1 MKFIYLPLLLLLF
14 TAEVNA
20 QKWNIENP
28 PGPSKKITFTTDEG
42 TWMNLDVSP
51 DGKTIV
57 FDLLG
62 GIYSM
67 PITGG
72 KATQLVGGKAWDV
85 QPRFSPDGKFISYTS
100 DKDGA
105 DNIWIMNA
113 DGSDKHAITKET
125 VNLLN
130 NASWSPDGQ
139 YLVARKNFSG
149 KRALGAGEIWLYP
162 KTGGD
167 GIQLTTRRND
177 EQDAGEPVVSP
188 DGKLVYW
195 SEDVTPGPTFQYNKD
210 PNKGIYAIKS
220 LNRETGD
227 INTVSMGTGGSCR
240 PQLSPD
246 GKLMAF
252 VRRVRLKSVLYL
264 HNISTGEEWPV
275 YDDLSHD
282 QQEAWAVSGVYPNFG
297 WTPDS
302 KNIILYSKGK
312 IWNLDVTTLNVIP
325 VPFEVTSAQ
334 TITDALHYQQKVY
347 QDEFTVRMIRQLTT
361 SPDGKSV
368 AFNAAG
374 YIYIKTLPAGVPA
387 RITTTT
393 DLEYSP
399 AFSPDGKSLIYV
411 DWTDELKAS
420 INKVDLTTHE
430 VTRLTSEKGFYF
442 SPKFSNKGDKI
453 IYSKGAGNDVSG
465 FAYGQN
471 PGIYMIPAIGGTPKL
486 IVNNGTDPQFSAN
499 DTKIYYQSTEGDKKN
514 YMVTDTSGAFRQKLY
529 TSAYAT
535 QFTPSPDGKWMA
547 FTQLFNC
554 YITPMINAGNPQE
567 LSATNNLI
575 PVTKITHDAGTNPEW
590 SKDSQ
595 KIMWTLGPRYYA
607 RDVNSILNGG
617 NDTAGIDIGLKL
629 KSDLHDGKI
638 AFKNARIITMKG
650 DEVIDN
656 GTIVIEQNKIT
667 AIGKA
672 ADVQIPADAKIYD
685 LSGKTIMPGI
695 VDVHAHLHPSP
706 NGISPQQDWSYYA
719 NLAYGVTT
727 VHDPSANNEMSFSQ
741 AEMVKAGTMVGPRVY
756 AAGNFVDGD
765 DDGYKTAINSL
776 DDARSA
782 LRWLK
787 AIGAFSVKSYG
798 LARRDQRQEI
808 IAAAR
813 ELQLEVM
820 PEGASTFN
828 TQMSMIL
835 DGYTGIEHNIPVW
848 PLYKDVSTLF
858 NSSKSAYTPTLIVSS
873 GTQFGEN
880 FWYGRYEIWK
890 EDRLLN
896 FVPRYIV
903 DANSRRRVISEYGDF
918 GHIDVS
924 RNVKLIADGGTKV
937 NVGSNGELQGL
948 GAHWEMWMLQQGG
961 MTPLQSIRC
970 ATINGAA
977 YLGMD
982 KEIGSL
988 EIGKLADLIVMNAN
1002 PLDEI
1007 RNSEQIKYVMVNGR
1021 LYDAESM
1028 NETGNR
1034 EKPRLHF
1041 WWQIGRGDMISL
1053 PDGN

>member
-1 MKFIYLPLLLLLF
+1 
-14 TAEVNA
+14 
-20 QKWNIENP
+20 
-28 PGPSKKITFTTDEG
+28 
-42 TWMNLDVSP
+42 
-51 DGKTIV
+51 
-57 FDLLG
+57 
-62 GIYSM
+62 
-67 PITGG
+67 
-72 KATQLVGGKAWDV
+72 
-85 QPRFSPDGKFISYTS
+85 
-100 DKDGA
+100 
-105 DNIWIMNA
+105 
-113 DGSDKHAITKET
+113 
-125 VNLLN
+125 
-130 NASWSPDGQ
+130 
-139 YLVARKNFSG
+139 
-149 KRALGAGEIWLYP
+149 
-162 KTGGD
+162 
-167 GIQLTTRRND
+167 
-177 EQDAGEPVVSP
+177 
-188 DGKLVYW
+188 
-195 SEDVTPGPTFQYNKD
+195 
-210 PNKGIYAIKS
+210 
-220 LNRETGD
+220 
-227 INTVSMGTGGSCR
+227 
-240 PQLSPD
+240 
-246 GKLMAF
+246 
-252 VRRVRLKSVLYL
+252 
-264 HNISTGEEWPV
+264 
-275 YDDLSHD
+275 
-282 QQEAWAVSGVYPNFG
+282 
-297 WTPDS
+297 
-302 KNIILYSKGK
+302 
-312 IWNLDVTTLNVIP
+312 
-325 VPFEVTSAQ
+325 
-334 TITDALHYQQKVY
+334 
-347 QDEFTVRMIRQLTT
+347 
-361 SPDGKSV
+361 
-368 AFNAAG
+368 
-374 YIYIKTLPAGVPA
+374 
-387 RITTTT
+387 
-393 DLEYSP
+393 
-399 AFSPDGKSLIYV
+399 
-411 DWTDELKAS
+411 
-420 INKVDLTTHE
+420 
-430 VTRLTSEKGFYF
+430 
-442 SPKFSNKGDKI
+442 
-453 IYSKGAGNDVSG
+453 
-465 FAYGQN
+465 
-471 PGIYMIPAIGGTPKL
+471 
-486 IVNNGTDPQFSAN
+486 
-499 DTKIYYQSTEGDKKN
+499 
-514 YMVTDTSGAFRQKLY
+514 
-529 TSAYAT
+529 
-535 QFTPSPDGKWMA
+535 
-547 FTQLFNC
+547 
-554 YITPMINAGNPQE
+554 
-567 LSATNNLI
+567 
-575 PVTKITHDAGTNPEW
+575 
-590 SKDSQ
+590 
-595 KIMWTLGPRYYA
+595 MWTLGPRYYA